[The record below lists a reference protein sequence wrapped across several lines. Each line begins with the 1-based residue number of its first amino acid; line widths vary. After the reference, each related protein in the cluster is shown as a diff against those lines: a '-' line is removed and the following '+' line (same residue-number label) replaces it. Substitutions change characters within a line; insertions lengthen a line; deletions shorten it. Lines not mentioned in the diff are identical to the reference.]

1 MTKHMHCNGLDA
13 IRQAG
18 AWRKRWDEIGTLL

>member
-1 MTKHMHCNGLDA
+1 MHCNGLDA